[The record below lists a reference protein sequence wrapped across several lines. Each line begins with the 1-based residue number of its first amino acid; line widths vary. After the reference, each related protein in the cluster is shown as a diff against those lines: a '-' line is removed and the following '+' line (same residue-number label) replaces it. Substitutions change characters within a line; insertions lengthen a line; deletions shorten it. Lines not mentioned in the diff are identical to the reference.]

1 MNSRE
6 ISLNNLFVDV
16 RDFSWNI
23 DTGVD
28 CNSIVKVRSGVIRAT
43 DLTAVYLVV
52 SIFAHFL
59 PNLAISIF
67 LRPIVLKKVK
77 RP

>member
-1 MNSRE
+1 M
-6 ISLNNLFVDV
+6 
-16 RDFSWNI
+16 
-23 DTGVD
+23 
-28 CNSIVKVRSGVIRAT
+28 IRAT
-43 DLTAVYLVV
+43 DLSAVYLAV